1 MNAEGIVLIQPQ
13 IDVKTEMEVLQD
25 RMAQFSTLIET
36 GAIISSTLDLDE
48 VINLVMSKAQQV
60 MGASACSILLYRAD
74 TNTLELDVTTGDD
87 NETSRTLKKIV
98 QLEMGQGVAG
108 WAAEK
113 RETVLVKDARQ
124 DDRHW
129 QKADQAT
136 GFVTTSIIAVPM
148 INKGE
153 LIGVAEVMNPVDKD
167 AFTEEDA
174 ELFETFCRQVAIAI
188 DNARYHKSFI
198 NEQRMKQQ
206 LDIAKSIQKSFLPPP
221 HAPRADCPYTLN
233 ASTEPAFEVGGDL
246 YDYMVLPGDRLAVMI
261 GDVSGKGVGAALYMA
276 RVVSE
281 LRYVARL
288 VSDPGEVMT
297 ILNQSLCRQASSGMF
312 ITAVYWVLDLE
323 RGSMAF
329 CNCGHLPSML
339 RKTDSTIEMIE
350 DSAGP
355 PLGILPELQYESA
368 HLQLDA
374 GDRVMMMTDGVIE
387 AYRGARE
394 EFGFERLK
402 DVLTDC
408 PPDQSAVEPVVKA
421 IKEYVN
427 GRVHD
432 DLTLVE
438 FGWTG
443 PGHSKDRTWVDD
455 PLAERTESDGRETVE
470 INISLNPK
478 MMRVVRDVAGRMG
491 TLSGLN
497 QEEANGFKLAVD
509 EACANVLRHAYGGDD
524 SRRLSVKIS
533 METVGL
539 RVVLHDSGRGFNPED
554 IPPLKEPRLEPG
566 GLGLHL
572 IRTVMDEVDY
582 TSSEIEGNTLTM
594 IKYTNKDGGRG
605 ESSE

>member
-1 MNAEGIVLIQPQ
+1 MNQSPLN
-13 IDVKTEMEVLQD
+13 VKTEMEVLRD
-25 RMAQFSTLIET
+25 RMTQFSTLIET

-48 VINLVMSKAQQV
+48 VISLVMSKAQQV

-74 TNTLELDVTTGDD
+74 NNTLELDVTTGDD
-87 NETSRTLKKIV
+87 NETSRTLKKMV
-98 QLEMGQGVAG
+98 QLQMGEGVAG

-113 RETVLVKDARQ
+113 RETVLVKDARK

-153 LIGVAEVMNPVDKD
+153 LIGVAEVMNPVDKES
-167 AFTEEDA
+167 FTEEDA

-206 LDIAKSIQKSFLPPP
+206 LDIAKSIQKSFLPPL
-221 HAPRADCPYTLN
+221 HAPRPDCPYTLS
-233 ASTEPAFEVGGDL
+233 AATEPAFEVGGDL

-323 RGSMAF
+323 RGEMAF

-339 RKTDSTIEMIE
+339 RKADSKIEMIE
-350 DSAGP
+350 ESAGP
-355 PLGILPELQYESA
+355 PLGILPELNYESA
-368 HLQLDA
+368 HLKLDV
-374 GDRVMMMTDGVIE
+374 GDRILLMTDGVVE

-394 EFGFERLK
+394 EFGFDRVR
-402 DVLTDC
+402 DVLANC
-408 PPDQSAVEPVVKA
+408 PPDAPAVEPVVKA
-421 IKEYVN
+421 IKEYVK

-443 PGHSKDRTWVDD
+443 PGRPSDRTWVND
-455 PLAERTESDGRETVE
+455 PLVERESEAANETVE
-470 INISLNPK
+470 VDISLNPK
-478 MMRVVRDVAGRMG
+478 MMRVVRDVAGRMAA
-491 TLSGLN
+491 LSGLTK
-497 QEEANGFKLAVD
+497 EESNGFKLAVD

-524 SRRLSVKIS
+524 SRRLTVKIS
-533 METVGL
+533 IEPNGL

-554 IPPLKEPRLEPG
+554 IPPLEEPRLEPG

-582 TSSEIEGNTLTM
+582 QSSEVEGNTLTM
-594 IKYTNKDGGRG
+594 VKYTNKDGGRG
-605 ESSE
+605 ES